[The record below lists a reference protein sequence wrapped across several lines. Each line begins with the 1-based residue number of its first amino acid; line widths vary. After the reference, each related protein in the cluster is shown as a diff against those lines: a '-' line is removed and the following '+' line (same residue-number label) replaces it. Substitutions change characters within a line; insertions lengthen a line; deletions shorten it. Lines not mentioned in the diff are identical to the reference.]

1 MDMYKCVYKVEIC
14 VDIAALS
21 IEGGG
26 YLTRTKR
33 KFISDLEP
41 EQSYKD
47 SIWWWMNQYVG
58 WLMEEGKAKCLTG
71 N

>member
-1 MDMYKCVYKVEIC
+1 MYKCVYKVEIC

-47 SIWWWMNQYVG
+47 SI
-58 WLMEEGKAKCLTG
+58 
-71 N
+71 